1 MSERKLLELKGE
13 AEKGLGGDGMGG
25 FWKER
30 ERKEEHMCEV
40 GT

>member
-25 FWKER
+25 F
-30 ERKEEHMCEV
+30 
-40 GT
+40 